1 MSWFL
6 TLAPIF
12 GPAAVVFAVYAY
24 AKRRPIH
31 RREYIHDARPYDE
44 RRLTREYRDRKPRAR

>member
-1 MSWFL
+1 VAWFL

-12 GPAAVVFAVYAY
+12 GPAAAVFAVYAY

-31 RREYIHDARPYDE
+31 RTEHTYDARPYDD
-44 RRLTREYRDRKPRAR
+44 RRLMKHYKDRARG

>member
-1 MSWFL
+1 MGWFL

-12 GPAAVVFAVYAY
+12 GPAVVVFAVYAF

-31 RREYIHDARPYDE
+31 RTEHVCDTRPYDE
-44 RRLTREYRDRKPRAR
+44 RRLMKHYKDRTRG